1 MTFPGK
7 FITFEGCN
15 GVGKSTHVRILSE
28 KLQSMGVKVVVT
40 REPGGTPIA
49 EKIRHL
55 LREEQQQ
62 HKMTELLLM
71 FAARNEHF
79 VNLIVPHLSNG
90 AIVLCDR
97 FYDSSLIFQGVLNGI
112 DIEHI
117 MQLKQMTIGNFEPDL
132 TILLESSFQS
142 VSRNISDRVA
152 SEDKYDTLAREKFEV
167 LQKAYKK
174 MSQVF
179 SDRYV
184 VVKSNAPVDKVS
196 EKVFSAVSSIL

>member
-28 KLQSMGVKVVVT
+28 KLRSMGAKVVVT

-79 VNLIVPHLSNG
+79 VNLILPQFRDG

-112 DIEHI
+112 DIEYI
-117 MQLKQMTIGNFEPDL
+117 MQLKQMTIGDFEPDL
-132 TILLESSFQS
+132 TILLESNFQS
-142 VSRNISDRVA
+142 VSRNISGRAA
-152 SEDKYDTLAREKFEV
+152 SEDKYDTLVGEEFES

-174 MSQVF
+174 ISQIF

-196 EKVFSAVSSIL
+196 EKIFSVVSSIL